1 MLQFEKPNLDLN
13 VLANFRPVSNLPFI
27 SKILD
32 KTMLQLLQ
40 SLLDKNKVFKLFQS
54 GFKKYNSTETALL
67 KVLNDGLI
75 AGDSGDSNHSFKYK
89 KIKTVNGN
97 NQNKTLK

>member
-1 MLQFEKPNLDLN
+1 M
-13 VLANFRPVSNLPFI
+13 PFI

-40 SLLDKNKVFKLFQS
+40 SFLDKNKVFKLFQS

-75 AGDSGDSNHSFKYK
+75 AADSGDCTILVLLDLNVDFD
-89 KIKTVNGN
+89 TVEHAIYLLAWNIV
-97 NQNKTLK
+97 LV